1 MSLTALLFHPA
12 LQLALLAYGV
22 LSIALVWAEFRLS
35 GWLHHHPVTGW
46 LSEHVYLPL
55 ARAALILAFIA
66 MAYPVLYG
74 VTGTPPLPALL
85 AGGEHRLSHLI
96 NLLFLLSLLLPLLP
110 VIGAL
115 PGLILPAQGI
125 TAAGLLFYWLIGAT
139 GQAADLFPGWP
150 AAGMILLW
158 IYAGHRLALAAADR
172 LGAWGNTRFEM
183 EDLEKAAYEFLI
195 LICQTPAIL
204 IYTLALGRQLNAG

>member
-1 MSLTALLFHPA
+1 
-12 LQLALLAYGV
+12 
-22 LSIALVWAEFRLS
+22 VWAEFRLS
-35 GWLHHHPVTGW
+35 GWLHHHRVTDW

-55 ARAALILAFIA
+55 ARAALILVFIA

-74 VTGTPPLPALL
+74 VTEAPPLPALL
-85 AGGEHRLSHLI
+85 ASGEHRLSHLI

-125 TAAGLLFYWLIGAT
+125 TAAGLLFHWLIGTT

-183 EDLEKAAYEFLI
+183 EDMEKAAYEFLI